1 MSTYIVGYI
10 RDGYHPQ
17 FTTSVNDERVLED
30 FCDLQTL
37 DDDGVFYFEEA
48 ANDQGQDL
56 PFIGG
61 LSLLDYV
68 DKLACQMHQV
78 APTAYD
84 YLMER

>member
-17 FTTSVNDERVLED
+17 FTTQVNDERVLD
-30 FCDLQTL
+30 DYCDLQQSL
-37 DDDGVFYFEEA
+37 EDDGVFYYEEA
-48 ANDQGQDL
+48 KPDQGSDL

-68 DKLACQMHQV
+68 DSLACQVQKA

-84 YLMER
+84 YLID